1 MKQILRIS
9 ALQALAALFYIQA
22 FLQNIFLSSGAA
34 GIGTASPNTS
44 SLLEINSTTKGLLIP
59 RMTKAQR
66 DFIATPATGLL
77 IYQTNNT
84 PGLYYFNNGWKAVSK
99 NTALIRLYRDNLFVG
114 SGPAT
119 TTEILIL

>member
-59 RMTKAQR
+59 RMTKR
-66 DFIATPATGLL
+66 
-77 IYQTNNT
+77 
-84 PGLYYFNNGWKAVSK
+84 K
-99 NTALIRLYRDNLFVG
+99 
-114 SGPAT
+114 
-119 TTEILIL
+119 EILLQHRQRVC